1 MAIYIEILEV
11 GSNVVMSGTGTANT
25 SSLTSGGTLSVG
37 SVIYPSADNV
47 TLLSAGLTE
56 VREWTGITGIF
67 PDMGPG
73 SFTQSFNRTGTYS
86 LGIME
91 NYLGDVTLYL
101 DTAYVS
107 GTEIGPTTAT
117 FNSTNFTTLGI
128 NPGTYTWSWGSGPTA
143 DSFTVQ
149 VGPLSPTPT
158 PTETAAVTPT
168 PTNTPT
174 ETASV
179 TPTPTAQPALL
190 NLYLNEVGNDI
201 VATGNGTVN
210 ILGLSNPQNFGGA
223 TLLNAN
229 NAAIII
235 NNGTPNFLSYD
246 GLSGPQDIGPGS
258 SYLGADSTNSNF
270 PFGIYG
276 ALGKVL
282 LPIGYSGQT
291 LTGESTYN
299 NITFAGEGFNP
310 GTYTWTYGSGSNTG
324 SIVLQVGPLNPTPT
338 PTPTP
343 TETAAVTPT
352 PTNTPTETASVTPTP
367 TETPTNTP
375 TETAAVTPTPT
386 ETAAITP
393 TPTETA
399 AVTPTPSVT
408 ETPSVTPTPT
418 ATTPVLPTPTPTA
431 TNPSLLITVDA
442 TYNPGS
448 IWVTYVATSTGP
460 VDSDVTITFDN
471 TLGVIDGSPYVITA
485 SITIPSGQSTGT
497 TTYYLPEGIYAN
509 LDFTSTFDNVTTTY
523 TGGTFGFVVNTE
535 SVFDNETIA
544 ITANTEYIVC
554 NVCGDTATEIN
565 PPHPVWTGL
574 YGETIIQ
581 ANAVQ
586 LGGRN
591 GLNS

>member
-37 SVIYPSADNV
+37 SVIYPSADNI

-101 DTAYVS
+101 DDAYVS

-168 PTNTPT
+168 PT
-174 ETASV
+174 E
-179 TPTPTAQPALL
+179 
-190 NLYLNEVGNDI
+190 
-201 VATGNGTVN
+201 
-210 ILGLSNPQNFGGA
+210 
-223 TLLNAN
+223 
-229 NAAIII
+229 
-235 NNGTPNFLSYD
+235 
-246 GLSGPQDIGPGS
+246 
-258 SYLGADSTNSNF
+258 
-270 PFGIYG
+270 
-276 ALGKVL
+276 
-282 LPIGYSGQT
+282 
-291 LTGESTYN
+291 
-299 NITFAGEGFNP
+299 
-310 GTYTWTYGSGSNTG
+310 
-324 SIVLQVGPLNPTPT
+324 T

-352 PTNTPTETASVTPTP
+352 PTAEV
-367 TETPTNTP
+367 
-375 TETAAVTPTPT
+375 
-386 ETAAITP
+386 TP

-431 TNPSLLITVDA
+431 TNPSLLISVDA

-554 NVCGDTATEIN
+554 NVCGDTAIEIN